1 VKEIIKKAVIP
12 VAGFGTRLLPA
23 TKSQPKEMLPIVDKP
38 AVQYV
43 VEEAIKSGAENILFI
58 TGRGKR
64 AIEDYFDYAVE
75 LEKELEDKGKTD
87 LLDEVRNIS
96 EMAKFFYVRQKI
108 ARGLGD
114 AINHARGFIDDEYFS
129 VLLADDIID
138 SEIPCLKQMINVF
151 RNYRGMILAVMEVP
165 RDKTNIYGIVNGKK
179 ISDRVYEVS
188 DLIEKPEPEEALS
201 NIAVIG
207 RYILNAN
214 IFNAIEETKPGKGG
228 EIQIT
233 DAIKSLIGREKI
245 FAYEFKGMRY
255 DVGEKIGFL
264 KANIAYA
271 LKRGDLGS
279 ELKEYLKKIVE
290 ETT

>member
-1 VKEIIKKAVIP
+1 MKEIIKKAVIP

-233 DAIKSLIGREKI
+233 DAIKSLIGREKV
-245 FAYEFKGMRY
+245 FAYEFKGIRY

-271 LKRGDLGS
+271 LKREDLGS

>member
-114 AINHARGFIDDEYFS
+114 AIYHARGFIDDEYFS

-138 SEIPCLKQMINVF
+138 SEIPCLKQMINIF
-151 RNYRGMILAVMEVP
+151 RNYRGMILAVMKVP

-179 ISDRVYEVS
+179 ISDRVYEIS

-245 FAYEFKGMRY
+245 FAYEFKGIRY

-271 LKRGDLGS
+271 LKREDLGS

>member
-1 VKEIIKKAVIP
+1 MKEIIKKAVIP

-114 AINHARGFIDDEYFS
+114 AIYHARGFIDDEYFS

-245 FAYEFKGMRY
+245 FAYEFKGIRY

-271 LKRGDLGS
+271 LKREDLGS

>member
-1 VKEIIKKAVIP
+1 MKEIIKKAVIP

-114 AINHARGFIDDEYFS
+114 AIYHARGFIDDEYFS

-271 LKRGDLGS
+271 LKREDLGS

>member
-114 AINHARGFIDDEYFS
+114 AIYHARGFIDDEYFS

-138 SEIPCLKQMINVF
+138 SEIPCLKQMIDVF

-188 DLIEKPEPEEALS
+188 DLIEKPEPEETLS

-245 FAYEFKGMRY
+245 FAYEFKGIRY

-271 LKRGDLGS
+271 LKREDLGS

>member
-1 VKEIIKKAVIP
+1 MKEIIKKAVIP

-114 AINHARGFIDDEYFS
+114 AIYHARGFIDDEYFS

-138 SEIPCLKQMINVF
+138 SEIPCLKQMIDVF

-245 FAYEFKGMRY
+245 FAYKFKGMRY

-271 LKRGDLGS
+271 LKREDLGS

>member
-1 VKEIIKKAVIP
+1 MKEIIKKAVIP

-114 AINHARGFIDDEYFS
+114 AIYHARGFIDDEYFS

-138 SEIPCLKQMINVF
+138 SEIPCLKQMIDVF

-245 FAYEFKGMRY
+245 FAYEFKGIRY

>member
-233 DAIKSLIGREKI
+233 DAIKSLIGREKV
-245 FAYEFKGMRY
+245 FAYEFKGIRY

>member
-1 VKEIIKKAVIP
+1 MKEIIKKAVIP

-138 SEIPCLKQMINVF
+138 SEIPCLKQMIDVF

-271 LKRGDLGS
+271 LKREDLGS

>member
-1 VKEIIKKAVIP
+1 MKEIIKKAVIP

-233 DAIKSLIGREKI
+233 DAIKSLIGREKV
-245 FAYEFKGMRY
+245 FAYEFKGIRY

>member
-1 VKEIIKKAVIP
+1 MKEIIKKAVIP

-245 FAYEFKGMRY
+245 FAYEFKGIRY

-271 LKRGDLGS
+271 LKREDLGS

>member
-1 VKEIIKKAVIP
+1 MKEIIKKAVIP

-114 AINHARGFIDDEYFS
+114 AIYHARGFIDDEYFS

-233 DAIKSLIGREKI
+233 DAIKSLIGREKV
-245 FAYEFKGMRY
+245 FAYEFKGIRY

-271 LKRGDLGS
+271 LKREDLGS